1 MTDDAITGL
10 EGDLRTNGID
20 VESIDPG
27 EPLELTY
34 TTSFPGERVAHGEIG
49 RVCNTF
55 IDRAED
61 GRWEPVRVEAT
72 VVRFA
77 GDVQGT
83 WHADAE
89 WFEGLLSY
97 RLSEADFSERVL
109 ATLTHAAEDAPDGSA
124 GADDTEESADET
136 TEGGSA

>member
-20 VESIDPG
+20 VESIDAG
-27 EPLELTY
+27 DPLDLTY
-34 TTSFPGERVAHGEIG
+34 TTSFPGERVEHGEIG
-49 RVCNTF
+49 RVCNTLL
-55 IDRAED
+55 DRAED
-61 GRWEPVRVEAT
+61 GRWVPVRVEAT

-97 RLSEADFSERVL
+97 RLSEEDFSERVL
-109 ATLTHAAEDAPDGSA
+109 DTLTHAVDEA
-124 GADDTEESADET
+124 GGDSEQVEES
-136 TEGGSA
+136 GGSA

>member
-20 VESIDPG
+20 VESIETG
-27 EPLELTY
+27 EPLDLTY
-34 TTSFPGERVAHGEIG
+34 TTSFPGERVEHGEIG
-49 RVCNTF
+49 RVCNTL

-61 GRWEPVRVEAT
+61 GRWDPVRVDAT
-72 VVRFA
+72 VVRFV

-83 WHADAE
+83 WHAEAE

-97 RLSEADFSERVL
+97 RLSEEDFSERVL
-109 ATLTHAAEDAPDGSA
+109 DTLTHAVDESPEES
-124 GADDTEESADET
+124 EESA
-136 TEGGSA
+136 

>member
-20 VESIDPG
+20 VESIDAG
-27 EPLELTY
+27 DPLDLTY
-34 TTSFPGERVAHGEIG
+34 TTSFPGERVEHGEIG
-49 RVCNTF
+49 RVCNTLL
-55 IDRAED
+55 DRAED
-61 GRWEPVRVEAT
+61 GRWVPVRVEAT

-97 RLSEADFSERVL
+97 RLSEEDFSERVL
-109 ATLTHAAEDAPDGSA
+109 DTLTHAVDEEGGDSEQVEESGE
-124 GADDTEESADET
+124 TEESE
-136 TEGGSA
+136 GSA

>member
-20 VESIDPG
+20 VESIDAG
-27 EPLELTY
+27 EPLDITY
-34 TTSFPGERVAHGEIG
+34 TTSFPGERVEHGEIG
-49 RVCNTF
+49 RVCNTL

-61 GRWEPVRVEAT
+61 GRWDPVRVKAT

-83 WHADAE
+83 WHADGE

-97 RLSEADFSERVL
+97 RLSEEDFSERVL
-109 ATLTHAAEDAPDGSA
+109 DTLTHAVDESSEESEGSA
-124 GADDTEESADET
+124 
-136 TEGGSA
+136 

>member
-20 VESIDPG
+20 VESIDAG
-27 EPLELTY
+27 EPLELIY
-34 TTSFPGERVAHGEIG
+34 TTSFPGERVEHGEIG
-49 RVCNTF
+49 RVCNTL

-61 GRWEPVRVEAT
+61 GRWDPVRVEAT

-97 RLSEADFSERVL
+97 RLSEEDFSERVL
-109 ATLTHAAEDAPDGSA
+109 DTLTHAVDEETEGSA
-124 GADDTEESADET
+124 DDAGE
-136 TEGGSA
+136 GSA

>member
-20 VESIDPG
+20 VESIATGD
-27 EPLELTY
+27 PLELTY
-34 TTSFPGERVAHGEIG
+34 TTSFPGERVAHKEIG

-61 GRWEPVRVEAT
+61 GLWDPVRVEAT

-83 WHADAE
+83 WHAEAE

-97 RLSEADFSERVL
+97 RLSEEDFSERVL
-109 ATLTHAAEDAPDGSA
+109 ATLTNAVEEDPEESEGSA
-124 GADDTEESADET
+124 
-136 TEGGSA
+136 